1 MSDNFRTKKNHVIVG
16 SKPIMNYVVACLTLF
31 NDGAK
36 FILVRARGRHI
47 SKAVDSVELLRRVFI
62 KDLAIRNIKIGTDIL
77 TREDGKKA
85 NVSTIEMRLKK
96 SLNSYTLS
104 P

>member
-1 MSDNFRTKKNHVIVG
+1 MSDNFRTKNNYVIVG

-36 FILVRARGRHI
+36 FIFVRARGRHI
-47 SKAVDSVELLRRVFI
+47 STAVDSIELLRRVFI
-62 KDLAIRNIKIGTDIL
+62 KDLAIINIEIGTDIL

-85 NVSTIEMRLKK
+85 NVSSIEIRLKK
-96 SLNSYTLS
+96 N
-104 P
+104 